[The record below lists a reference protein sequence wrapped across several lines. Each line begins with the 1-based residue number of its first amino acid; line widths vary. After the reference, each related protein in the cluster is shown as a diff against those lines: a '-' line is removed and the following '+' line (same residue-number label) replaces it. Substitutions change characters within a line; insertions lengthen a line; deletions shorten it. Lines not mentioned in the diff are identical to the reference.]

1 MKKPHVIAQCIS
13 FVLLALMLALLVMQF
28 VPFWTEG
35 DGTATI
41 SDYIWFPREHKELNN
56 SLKEVFGKDYRINQ
70 YLIGPITL
78 LVSAAAGIVFS
89 VLKRGKLNSFLLP
102 LVCGLAGYTTYFTY
116 APYKLGANW
125 IVHASLSIAVLAV
138 AVIGIAVS
146 LFFIIKSKAK
156 KN

>member
-89 VLKRGKLNSFLLP
+89 VLKRGRLNSFLLP

-138 AVIGIAVS
+138 AVIGIVVAAI
-146 LFFIIKSKAK
+146 FAFKNRK
-156 KN
+156 KK

>member
-1 MKKPHVIAQCIS
+1 MKKLNLIAKCIS
-13 FVLLALMLALLVMQF
+13 YLLIVLMLALLVMQF

-35 DGTATI
+35 DGTASI
-41 SDYIWFPREHKELNN
+41 SDYIWFPREHKDLNN

-70 YLIGPITL
+70 FLIGPITL
-78 LVSAAAGIVFS
+78 LVSAVAGIVFS

-102 LVCGLAGYTTYFTY
+102 LVCGYAGYTTYFTY

-125 IVHASLSIAVLAV
+125 GVHASLSIAVLAV
-138 AVIGIAVS
+138 AVIGFVVS
-146 LFFIIKSKAK
+146 LIVAIKTRKK

>member
-138 AVIGIAVS
+138 AVIGIVVAAI
-146 LFFIIKSKAK
+146 FAFKNRK
-156 KN
+156 KK

>member
-35 DGTATI
+35 DGTASI

-70 YLIGPITL
+70 YLIGPIAL

-138 AVIGIAVS
+138 AVIGIVVAVI
-146 LFFIIKSKAK
+146 FAF
-156 KN
+156 KNREKN